1 MFVITKNA
9 DEDTLYEIK
18 EELKEIFEDFD
29 DEKQMKDLGNVFSDN
44 WVRYKSDCRKILERL
59 RDGIE
64 AHTNFYKR
72 ELNDLKAKMLSSKT
86 LSTHEYEHIYGT
98 YWLLTDSM
106 QAMSKGNECQVL
118 TLDED
123 FRANHMKVKNFLF
136 NRTSLEQ
143 LEELSRSKMFPLY
156 T

>member
-1 MFVITKNA
+1 
-9 DEDTLYEIK
+9 
-18 EELKEIFEDFD
+18 
-29 DEKQMKDLGNVFSDN
+29 MKDLGESFSDN
-44 WVRYKSDCRKILERL
+44 RVRHESDCREILERL

-106 QAMSKGNECQVL
+106 QAMSKGSECQVL

-136 NRTSLEQ
+136 NRTSPEQ
-143 LEELSRSKMFPLY
+143 LKELSRS
-156 T
+156 